1 MSVGGAW
8 FRARYANAKG
18 RGGGRGRG
26 LVWNRRDG
34 IGPAIR
40 HENRSITGT
49 CYYGERSFPFSLS
62 LFPYSFFLFQGE
74 KHEVAKTGCAAR
86 ANISSRL
93 TLRRGKSASVFL
105 TRSVPSI
112 PRSQHAGF
120 RTFLREGGREGGR
133 KKLRSRR
140 RINSW
145 EVWKMFVSSFQPLI
159 FFSFGNA
166 RNSVLLLLLLREYY
180 FDSWIFVSSRRD
192 IYIDPKRRLSVFEH
206 RTGIEYFLFLIIF
219 E

>member
-1 MSVGGAW
+1 MLCEIPFFPSLHRNIPCESPSLSLCAPSINHNIRINIPRTSFHVTLHPATMDDPSDPPNTAKT
-8 FRARYANAKG
+8 FRYERGWRVVSREVSKREG
-18 RGGGRGRG
+18 EGGGERKRVGLESKRWNWSRDKTRESFNNGDLLLRG
-26 LVWNRRDG
+26 
-34 IGPAIR
+34 
-40 HENRSITGT
+40 EKF
-49 CYYGERSFPFSLS
+49 SFFSLSLS

-140 RINSW
+140 RINS
-145 EVWKMFVSSFQPLI
+145 
-159 FFSFGNA
+159 
-166 RNSVLLLLLLREYY
+166 
-180 FDSWIFVSSRRD
+180 
-192 IYIDPKRRLSVFEH
+192 
-206 RTGIEYFLFLIIF
+206 
-219 E
+219 

>member
-1 MSVGGAW
+1 M
-8 FRARYANAKG
+8 ARGFARGKQTRRG
-18 RGGGRGRG
+18 GGGRGRG

-49 CYYGERSFPFSLS
+49 CYYGERSFPFSLFLS
-62 LFPYSFFLFQGE
+62 LSFLILFFFSRERSTKLLKQAARLERIFHPGWR
-74 KHEVAKTGCAAR
+74 CAAV
-86 ANISSRL
+86 NQPLCSWL
-93 TLRRGKSASVFL
+93 GPCLRYL
-105 TRSVPSI
+105 DPSM
-112 PRSQHAGF
+112 RDFALFCG
-120 RTFLREGGREGGR
+120 REEEREGER
-133 KKLRSRR
+133 
-140 RINSW
+140 SW
-145 EVWKMFVSSFQPLI
+145 EVEGELILEGSGRCSFLLFNPWY
-159 FFSFGNA
+159 FFGNV

-180 FDSWIFVSSRRD
+180 FDSRIFVSSRRD